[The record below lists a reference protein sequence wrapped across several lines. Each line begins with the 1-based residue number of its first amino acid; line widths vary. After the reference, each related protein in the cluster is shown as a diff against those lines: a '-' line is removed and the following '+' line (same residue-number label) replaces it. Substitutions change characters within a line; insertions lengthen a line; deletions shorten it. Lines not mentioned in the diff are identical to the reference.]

1 MQSAV
6 AVSKGG
12 IAISSGIG
20 NRRIR
25 VRAVASRRASVMP
38 ERLGVCSG
46 AKKVVSGLA
55 FGVEMSNVRSGVEGM
70 FRSREKSRYQAVEAS
85 SGAIFIFHYTSMY
98 YCALIL
104 P

>member
-46 AKKVVSGLA
+46 ARKVVSGLG